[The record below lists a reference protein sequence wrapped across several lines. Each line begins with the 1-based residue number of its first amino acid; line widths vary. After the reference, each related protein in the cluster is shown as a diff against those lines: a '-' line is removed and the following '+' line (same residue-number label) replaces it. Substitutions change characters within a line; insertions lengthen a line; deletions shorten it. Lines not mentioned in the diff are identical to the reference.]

1 MGLLDWFTGSNPA
14 ASVASGAA
22 KGILSGIDSAANGI
36 REAITGRLDADGQA
50 KFDLAYQSLN
60 QVLQQ
65 GQQVINLADANS
77 GSNFRG
83 GWRPA
88 IGWSCAFAL
97 FFYYVP
103 PIIMAT
109 ALWTIQC
116 IAVMWAAPDIT
127 QIASLPGFVKTMDI
141 QEIIGL
147 VSSLL
152 GLGILRSVDKKN
164 GVSG

>member
-1 MGLLDWFTGSNPA
+1 MGLLDWFSGTNPA
-14 ASVASGAA
+14 AAVAQGTVTGA
-22 KGILSGIDSAANGI
+22 LSGIGDAANSI

-50 KFDLAYQSLN
+50 KFDLAWQALTQKLQEGN
-60 QVLQQ
+60 QA
-65 GQQVINLADANS
+65 INLADANS

-109 ALWTIQC
+109 ILWTIQC
-116 IAVMWAAPDIT
+116 VAVMWASPDIT
-127 QIASLPGFVKTMDI
+127 KAVLPLFVKTMDI

-147 VSSLL
+147 VATLL
-152 GLGILRSVDKKN
+152 GMGAMRSYDKKQGN
-164 GVSG
+164 CQ